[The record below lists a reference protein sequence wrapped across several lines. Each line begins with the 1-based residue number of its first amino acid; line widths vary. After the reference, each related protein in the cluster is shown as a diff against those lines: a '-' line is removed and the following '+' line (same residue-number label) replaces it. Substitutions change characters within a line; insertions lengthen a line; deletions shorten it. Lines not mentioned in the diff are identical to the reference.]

1 MPDGTINIYIDS
13 SFVTVTGGATD
24 SFLEYRATL
33 ADNIGEGTL
42 PAYYTVAAGV
52 SGSLNYLANFF
63 TSSSGT
69 TTSGYINTVSDLTL
83 SSSGTLASG
92 GLIVCLTDYAIPTT
106 SSGKTNYIN
115 SNSYYYTGITKTSG
129 TQNSKIGYTVGSQA
143 RYFKSYI
150 SSLYSPQGKSSLID
164 LASYYAALSGTQDLA
179 NLLTYLTLA
188 SGLQDIGYVDA
199 FIESFFAGYV
209 FHDWPADIVCGLV
222 GTKYASDFDVEL
234 AKGWVVDW
242 PSEVICGI
250 PTGGML
256 SYFDMY
262 VGVVMQPRVDFD
274 VELTLGRIE
283 HILWEIYCG
292 LQRVKHATNFEV
304 DLLSLKISDLSIV
317 EGQYVDADGTLCV
330 DITDDVYNVV
340 AGGCYFTLGDTVVSG
355 ILTTIDGGY
364 RLCYNPVDSFVS
376 ILDTVVF
383 TARAENDHGDIL
395 TKDFYLTSGYVVEYD
410 NVGQDYGWGNKI
422 IIRMAA
428 ENFASCPKTGVFAYE
443 VETVAKESRDLVA
456 IITGWPVMPYQDLPV
471 VINPQSTAFF
481 YGKTFKVELKAKD
494 YAGNEMVP
502 FVFEFKI
509 EDKPN

>member
-13 SFVTVTGGATD
+13 SFVTVTGGSTNA
-24 SFLEYRATL
+24 FLEYRAAQ
-33 ADNIGEGTL
+33 ADNFGYGML
-42 PAYYTVAAGV
+42 QAYYTLAAGV
-52 SGSLNYLANFF
+52 SGSLNYLADFF
-63 TSSSGT
+63 ASSSGT
-69 TTSGYINTVSDLTL
+69 TTSGYINAVSDLTL

-92 GLIVCLTDYAIPTT
+92 GLIVCLTDYSIPTT
-106 SSGKTNYIN
+106 SSGKTNYID

-129 TQNSKIGYTVGSQA
+129 SQDGKVGFTAGSQA

-150 SSLYSPQGKSSLID
+150 SSLYSPQGKINLID
-164 LASYYAALSGTQDLA
+164 LESYYAALSGTQDL
-179 NLLTYLTLA
+179 NDLLTYLTLA
-188 SGLQDIGYVDA
+188 SGLQDIGNVNA

-209 FHDWPADIVCGLV
+209 LHDWPADIICGLA
-222 GTKYASDFDVEL
+222 GFKFASDFDVEL
-234 AKGWVVDW
+234 AKGWAVDW
-242 PSEVICGI
+242 PSEIICGI

-256 SYFDMY
+256 AYFDAHA
-262 VGVVMQPRVDFD
+262 GVVMQPQVDFD
-274 VELTLGRIE
+274 VELVLGRIE
-283 HILWEIYCG
+283 HIYWEVYCG
-292 LQRVKHATNFEV
+292 LKDTKHATNFEV
-304 DLLSLKISDLSIV
+304 SLLSLKISDLSIV
-317 EGQYVDADGTLCV
+317 EGQYVNADGTLCV

-364 RLCYNPVDSFVS
+364 RLCYNPVDSFAS

-383 TARAENDHGDIL
+383 TARAENDHGDVL

-443 VETVAKESRDLVA
+443 VETVAKESRDLIA
-456 IITGWPVMPYQDLPV
+456 IITGWPVMPYKDLPAI
-471 VINPQSTAFF
+471 INPHSTAFF
-481 YGKTFKVELKAKD
+481 YGKTFRVELRAKD
-494 YAGNEMVP
+494 YSGNEMVP